1 MSSDTDQRYF
11 LQHYIGLLYCRMA
24 VRGSSVRMPSG
35 HMMSRGQA
43 LLAGLSVCSWLHSPS
58 KHDSYSIVRVVRTLT

>member
-1 MSSDTDQRYF
+1 
-11 LQHYIGLLYCRMA
+11 MA

-43 LLAGLSVCSWLHSPS
+43 LLAGLSAGDQRGAGCMRPANTIQYGTCS
-58 KHDSYSIVRVVRTLT
+58 TMT

>member
-1 MSSDTDQRYF
+1 
-11 LQHYIGLLYCRMA
+11 MA

-35 HMMSRGQA
+35 HMMSRVQA

-58 KHDSYSIVRVVRTLT
+58 KQDSYSIVRVVR